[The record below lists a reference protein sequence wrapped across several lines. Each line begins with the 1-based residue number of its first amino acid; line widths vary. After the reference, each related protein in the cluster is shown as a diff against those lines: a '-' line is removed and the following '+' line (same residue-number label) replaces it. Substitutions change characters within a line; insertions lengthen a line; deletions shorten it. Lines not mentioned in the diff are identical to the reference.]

1 MMIIIFTVI
10 GSIFTVFIGKRDHKR
25 GVGYTDDLIKQHSEY
40 SPAYQ
45 QISKIAAQKD

>member
-1 MMIIIFTVI
+1 MILIAFTIV
-10 GSIFTVFIGKRDHKR
+10 GSLVAVFIGKRDHKR

-45 QISKIAAQKD
+45 QISKLAAQKD